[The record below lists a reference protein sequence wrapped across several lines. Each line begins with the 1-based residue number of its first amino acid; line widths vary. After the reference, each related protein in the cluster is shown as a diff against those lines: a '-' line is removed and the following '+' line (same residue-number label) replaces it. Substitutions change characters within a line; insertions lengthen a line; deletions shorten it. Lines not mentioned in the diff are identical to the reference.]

1 MKILLIPNYSRPA
14 ATAAAVQLDA
24 WLKHE
29 GVEVAWAPDK
39 KKEPDA
45 VCTAED
51 CDLVVTLGGDG
62 TLLRGA
68 RIVNYSEVPLVGISY
83 GHLGFLTC
91 ATIGDDIVQLVA
103 DAIAGWEG
111 ASRDKMSAF
120 ITGPVNEYMGTTVP
134 GIVTALAELL
144 KANADQMEQADQ
156 QIADNIPASLS

>member
-1 MKILLIPNYSRPA
+1 MA
-14 ATAAAVQLDA
+14 
-24 WLKHE
+24 
-29 GVEVAWAPDK
+29 
-39 KKEPDA
+39 
-45 VCTAED
+45 
-51 CDLVVTLGGDG
+51 
-62 TLLRGA
+62 
-68 RIVNYSEVPLVGISY
+68 
-83 GHLGFLTC
+83 
-91 ATIGDDIVQLVA
+91 DIVFKFDEMRIAVTQITDIASRYKAASDKFQADFA

>member
-1 MKILLIPNYSRPA
+1 MA
-14 ATAAAVQLDA
+14 
-24 WLKHE
+24 
-29 GVEVAWAPDK
+29 
-39 KKEPDA
+39 
-45 VCTAED
+45 
-51 CDLVVTLGGDG
+51 
-62 TLLRGA
+62 
-68 RIVNYSEVPLVGISY
+68 
-83 GHLGFLTC
+83 
-91 ATIGDDIVQLVA
+91 DIVFKFDEMRTAVTQITDIAARYKAASDKFQADFA